1 MKKFFYNLFS
11 DSNNINEK
19 SIVGFISFAM
29 MVLTLIIDI
38 ITGIIGIDMPI
49 EQFIFDGFLILS
61 LGVFGIASVDKF
73 VNKNKSNG
81 NDEELG

>member
-1 MKKFFYNLFS
+1 VKKFFYNLFS

>member
-1 MKKFFYNLFS
+1 VKKFFYNLFS

-19 SIVGFISFAM
+19 SIVGFISFTM

>member
-19 SIVGFISFAM
+19 SIVGFISFTM

>member
-1 MKKFFYNLFS
+1 VKKFFYNLFS

-19 SIVGFISFAM
+19 SIVGFISFTM

-49 EQFIFDGFLILS
+49 EKFIFDGFLILS